1 MKERLAIGC
10 AIVGNPKLLI
20 LDEPT
25 NGLDPEGIID
35 LRNLIKKFSV
45 EYNITVFLSSHQ
57 LNEVEQICNKVAFI
71 NKGKIVG
78 IETIWDISN
87 KNGSL
92 EEKYMKLV
100 MRG

>member
-1 MKERLAIGC
+1 L
-10 AIVGNPKLLI
+10 
-20 LDEPT
+20 
-25 NGLDPEGIID
+25 
-35 LRNLIKKFSV
+35 
-45 EYNITVFLSSHQ
+45 YSHQ
-57 LNEVEQICNKVAFI
+57 LNEVEQICNKVTFI